1 MKDEQKEKQ
10 LIYYLLN
17 QQSSKPHVKVEK
29 VPTPSK
35 PCGQARRKLKK
46 NKGKC

>member
-1 MKDEQKEKQ
+1 MKKESKLSYN
-10 LIYYLLN
+10 LIYKL
-17 QQSSKPHVKVEK
+17 SSKPHVKVEK

-46 NKGKC
+46 IKEKC